1 MIAMS
6 LAVLSL
12 MAWIVMIVFAIVPKG
27 LTLREMVFLYF
38 VIVILT
44 ITLFTILDVNLNWV
58 PLTRRVEG
66 SFAMYICRFI
76 VIPLL
81 VLMAACVLLSHL
93 KTKWR
98 VALSA
103 IIVMVLS
110 GADQIY
116 LGLDLME
123 YANWNV
129 FYSVLMYGIFVVLI
143 WRIAHWYK
151 GLDKEVSSKS

>member
-1 MIAMS
+1 MS

>member
-1 MIAMS
+1 M
-6 LAVLSL
+6 
-12 MAWIVMIVFAIVPKG
+12 
-27 LTLREMVFLYF
+27 
-38 VIVILT
+38 
-44 ITLFTILDVNLNWV
+44 
-58 PLTRRVEG
+58 
-66 SFAMYICRFI
+66 
-76 VIPLL
+76 
-81 VLMAACVLLSHL
+81 
-93 KTKWR
+93 
-98 VALSA
+98 ALSA